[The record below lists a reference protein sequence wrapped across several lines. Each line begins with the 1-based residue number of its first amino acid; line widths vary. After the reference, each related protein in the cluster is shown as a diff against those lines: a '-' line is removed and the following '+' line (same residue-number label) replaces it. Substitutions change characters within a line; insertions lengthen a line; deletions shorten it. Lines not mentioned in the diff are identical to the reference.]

1 MRKTRK
7 GGIIVKKYFIV
18 FLFAILSVHFF
29 SVDVIS
35 TDQDNYILSN
45 NYLTTGISKENG
57 YITFFKSNEANQ
69 SLFTNHKIL
78 ISSVEFQNSVIETSE
93 DSISF
98 IYDQND
104 FKVVNKY
111 TLQDQNLLLST
122 MITNKTETKK
132 RVQMNEI
139 IDYSDTFPFF
149 IKSKILNNYVL
160 VLQQD
165 FGSFGYFPVD
175 DQTFQRV
182 IANDEMTTSIS
193 FFTLEP
199 QDLLEFTRVI
209 TVGESVSEIEKRY
222 YDKFSIGY
230 ATIEKN
236 IILGNEKSAEGMRV
250 VLEDKLGTIQDV
262 QLVDEKGKAKFYL
275 PYGEDYENFQVKV
288 DFGNLK
294 SESVSLLGSEGLFVE
309 VAENYFYYKPFLTN
323 KEENGVTINF
333 RMAVP
338 ARSTVDVYD
347 SDNEA
352 KVLEIQNEFPLEYHY
367 IELSDLQPDSS
378 YEYVINVEDTYTLN
392 EVKTEKKA
400 FKTKPLDENI
410 NTFRFIVYGDT
421 QIYDERHAYVV
432 NRIVEDSDLNTAFI
446 LKPGDHTEEGTSEK
460 SWSKFFESAY
470 PLSSQIPY
478 YMVLGNHER
487 NSILY
492 YRAFELPS
500 GGGDYSKRW
509 YSFDYGNSH
518 FVILDSNILESSNL
532 YEKQMEWL
540 EEDLKNNNDKKFIF
554 VAFHHPFWTTATEY
568 GSMEE
573 NLPEGHFN
581 TKNWLPIFKK
591 YGVDVVINGHIHAY
605 ERYFKDGIMFI
616 TSGGGG
622 AKLNTNH
629 GADPLPWHVKHV
641 LGKLHYIIFD
651 VYEDSI
657 KVTVKA
663 VARVDNPLFP
673 NQYTPIDEVIDEL
686 YIYKK

>member
-1 MRKTRK
+1 
-7 GGIIVKKYFIV
+7 
-18 FLFAILSVHFF
+18 
-29 SVDVIS
+29 
-35 TDQDNYILSN
+35 
-45 NYLTTGISKENG
+45 LTTGISKENG
-57 YITFFKSNEANQ
+57 YITFFKSNEVNQ

-78 ISSVEFQNSVIETSE
+78 ISGVEFQNSIVETSE

-98 IYDQND
+98 IYDEKD
-104 FKVVNKY
+104 FKVVNTY
-111 TLQDQNLLLST
+111 TLQEQNFLLST

-165 FGSFGYFPVD
+165 YGSLGYFPVD
-175 DQTFQRV
+175 GQTFQRV

-199 QDLLEFTRVI
+199 EDVLEFTRVI
-209 TVGESVSEIEKRY
+209 TVGESVNEIEKRY
-222 YDKFSIGY
+222 YDKFSINY

-236 IILGNEKSAEGMRV
+236 IILNNEKSAEGIRV
-250 VLEDKLGTIQDV
+250 ILEDELGTIQDV
-262 QLVDEKGKAKFYL
+262 QLVDEKGKAEFYL
-275 PYGEDYENFQVKV
+275 PNDEDYENFQVRV

-294 SESVSLLGSEGLFVE
+294 SESVSLVGIEDLFVE
-309 VAENYFYYKPFLTN
+309 VGENYFFYQPFLTN
-323 KEENGVTINF
+323 KEEDGVTINF
-333 RMAVP
+333 RLAVP
-338 ARSTVDVYD
+338 ARSTIEVYD
-347 SDNEA
+347 SGNEA
-352 KVLEIQNEFPLEYHY
+352 KVLEIQNEFPLEYNY

-392 EVKTEKKA
+392 GVKTEKRT
-400 FKTKPLDENI
+400 FKTKPLDEDI
-410 NTFRFIVYGDT
+410 DTFRFIVYGDT

-460 SWSKFFESAY
+460 SWSKFFESAN

-554 VAFHHPFWTTATEY
+554 VSFHHPFWTTATEY

-641 LGKLHYIIFD
+641 LEKLHYIIFD

-673 NQYTPIDEVIDEL
+673 NQYTPIDEVIDEF

>member
-1 MRKTRK
+1 
-7 GGIIVKKYFIV
+7 VKKYFIV
-18 FLFAILSVHFF
+18 FLFAILSVLFF
-29 SVDVIS
+29 SADVIS
-35 TDQDNYILSN
+35 SYQDNYILSN
-45 NYLTTGISKENG
+45 NYLTAGISKGNG
-57 YITFFKSNEANQ
+57 YITLFKSNEANQ

-78 ISSVEFQNSVIETSE
+78 ISGVDFQTSVIETSE

-104 FKVVNKY
+104 FKVVNTY
-111 TLQDQNLLLST
+111 TLQGQNLLLRT
-122 MITNKTETKK
+122 VITNETETKK

-149 IKSKILNNYVL
+149 IKSKVLNNYFL

-165 FGSFGYFPVD
+165 YGSFGYFPVD

-193 FFTLEP
+193 FFILEP
-199 QDLLEFTRVI
+199 ENVLEFTRVI

-222 YDKFSIGY
+222 YDKFGIDY
-230 ATIEKN
+230 ITIEKN
-236 IILGNEKSAEGMRV
+236 IILNNEKSAKGMRV
-250 VLEDKLGTIQDV
+250 VLEDELGTIQDV
-262 QLVDEKGKAKFYL
+262 QLVDEKGKVEFYL
-275 PYGEDYENFQVKV
+275 PDGVDYENFQIKV

-294 SESVSLLGSEGLFVE
+294 TESVSLIGVEDLFVE
-309 VAENYFYYKPFLTN
+309 IGENYFFYQPFLTN
-323 KEENGVTINF
+323 KEEDGVTINF

-338 ARSTVDVYD
+338 ARSTVEVYD

-367 IELSDLQPDSS
+367 IELSGLQPDSS

-392 EVKTEKKA
+392 DVKTEKKA
-400 FKTKPLDENI
+400 FKTKPLDEDI
-410 NTFRFIVYGDT
+410 DTFRFIVYGDT

-460 SWSKFFESAY
+460 SWSKFFESAN

-492 YRAFELPS
+492 YRAFELPN

-554 VAFHHPFWTTATEY
+554 LAFHHPFWTTATEY

-581 TKNWLPIFKK
+581 TKNWLPIFEK

-629 GADPLPWHVKHV
+629 GVDPLPWHVKHV

-657 KVTVKA
+657 EVTVKA
-663 VARVDNPLFP
+663 VASVDNPLFP
-673 NQYTPIDEVIDEL
+673 NQYTPIDEVIDEF

>member
-1 MRKTRK
+1 MKK
-7 GGIIVKKYFIV
+7 HLIVTIFV
-18 FLFAILSVHFF
+18 VLSILFF
-29 SVDVIS
+29 SADLIS
-35 TDQDNYILSN
+35 SYQDSYILSN

-57 YITFFKSNEANQ
+57 YITFFKSNEAAQ
-69 SLFTNHKIL
+69 SLFKNHKIL
-78 ISSVEFQNSVIETSE
+78 ISGVDFQNSVIETSKY
-93 DSISF
+93 SISF

-104 FKVVNKY
+104 FKVVNTY
-111 TLQDQNLLLST
+111 TLQEKNLLLST
-122 MITNKTETKK
+122 RITNKTETKK
-132 RVQMNEI
+132 RIQLNEI

-149 IKSKILNNYVL
+149 IKSKVLNNYVL
-160 VLQQD
+160 LLQQD
-165 FGSFGYFPVD
+165 YGSFGYFPVY

-182 IANDEMTTSIS
+182 IASNQMGTSIS
-193 FFTLEP
+193 FFVLEP
-199 QDLLEFTRVI
+199 GDVLEFTRVI
-209 TVGESVSEIEKRY
+209 TVGESVSEIEKQY
-222 YDKFSIGY
+222 YDKFGIDY
-230 ATIEKN
+230 TTIEKN
-236 IILGNEKSAEGMRV
+236 IILSNEKSAKGMRV

-275 PYGEDYENFQVKV
+275 PYEEDYEDFQVKV
-288 DFGNLK
+288 DFGSLK
-294 SESVSLLGSEGLFVE
+294 TESVSLLGSEDLLVQ
-309 VAENYFYYKPFLTN
+309 VPENYFFFKPFLTD
-323 KEENGVTINF
+323 KREDGVIINF

-338 ARSTVDVYD
+338 ARSNVEVYD
-347 SDNEA
+347 SGS
-352 KVLEIQNEFPLEYHY
+352 EIMVFEITNKFPLEYHY
-367 IELSDLQPDSS
+367 IELSGLQPNSF

-392 EVKTEKKA
+392 DVKTEKKA
-400 FKTKPLDENI
+400 FKTKHLDEDI
-410 NTFRFIVYGDT
+410 DTFRFIVYGDT
-421 QIYDERHAYVV
+421 QIYDERHAYIV

-460 SWSKFFESAY
+460 SWSIFFESAY

-532 YEKQMEWL
+532 YEKQMKWL

-568 GSMEE
+568 GNMEE
-573 NLPEGHFN
+573 NLPNGHFN
-581 TKNWLPIFKK
+581 TKNWLPIFEK

-605 ERYFKDGIMFI
+605 ERHFKDGIMFI

-641 LGKLHYIIFD
+641 LGKLHYVIFD

-673 NQYTPIDEVIDEL
+673 NQYTPIDEVIDEF

>member
-1 MRKTRK
+1 M
-7 GGIIVKKYFIV
+7 KKYLIV
-18 FLFAILSVHFF
+18 TFFAILSVLFF
-29 SVDVIS
+29 SADLIS
-35 TDQDNYILSN
+35 SYQDNYILSN
-45 NYLTTGISKENG
+45 NYLTIGISKENG
-57 YITFFKSNEANQ
+57 YITLFKSNEVNK

-78 ISSVEFQNSVIETSE
+78 ISGVELQNSIVETSE

-98 IYDQND
+98 IYDEND
-104 FKVVNKY
+104 FKVLNTY
-111 TLQDQNLLLST
+111 TLQEQNLLLST

-199 QDLLEFTRVI
+199 EDVLEFTRVI

-222 YDKFSIGY
+222 YDKFGIGY
-230 ATIEKN
+230 TTIEKN
-236 IILGNEKSAEGMRV
+236 IILNNEKSAKGMRV
-250 VLEDKLGTIQDV
+250 VVEDELGTIQDV
-262 QLVDEKGKAKFYL
+262 QLVDEKGKAEFYL
-275 PYGEDYENFQVKV
+275 PNDEDYGNFQVKV

-294 SESVSLLGSEGLFVE
+294 SESVSIVESEDLFVE
-309 VAENYFYYKPFLTN
+309 VGENYFFYQPFLTN
-323 KEENGVTINF
+323 KEEDGVTINF

-338 ARSTVDVYD
+338 ARSTVEVYD
-347 SDNEA
+347 SSSEA

-367 IELSDLQPDSS
+367 IELSGLQPDSS

-392 EVKTEKKA
+392 DVKTEKKA
-400 FKTKPLDENI
+400 FKTKPLDENVDS
-410 NTFRFIVYGDT
+410 FRFIVYGDT

-432 NRIVEDSDLNTAFI
+432 NRIVGDSDLNTAFI

-460 SWSKFFESAY
+460 SWSKFFESAN

-478 YMVLGNHER
+478 YMALGNHER
-487 NSILY
+487 NSLLY

-518 FVILDSNILESSNL
+518 FVILDSNILESTDL
-532 YEKQMEWL
+532 YEKQMKWL

-568 GSMEE
+568 GNMEE

-581 TKNWLPIFKK
+581 TKNWLPIFEK

-673 NQYTPIDEVIDEL
+673 NQYTPIDEIIDEF

>member
-1 MRKTRK
+1 M
-7 GGIIVKKYFIV
+7 KKYFIV

-352 KVLEIQNEFPLEYHY
+352 KVLEIQNEFPLEYNY
-367 IELSDLQPDSS
+367 IKLSGLQPNSS
-378 YEYVINVEDTYTLN
+378 YEYMINVEDTYTLN
-392 EVKTEKKA
+392 DVKTEKKA
-400 FKTKPLDENI
+400 FKTKPLDEDI
-410 NTFRFIVYGDT
+410 DTFQFIVYGDT

-432 NRIVEDSDLNTAFI
+432 NRIVENSDLNTAFI

>member
-1 MRKTRK
+1 
-7 GGIIVKKYFIV
+7 VKKYLIV
-18 FLFAILSVHFF
+18 AFFAILSVLFF
-29 SVDVIS
+29 SADVIS
-35 TDQDNYILSN
+35 SYQDNYILSN
-45 NYLTTGISKENG
+45 NYLTAGISKGNG
-57 YITFFKSNEANQ
+57 YITLFKSNEASQ

-78 ISSVEFQNSVIETSE
+78 ISGVDFQNSLIETSE

-104 FKVVNKY
+104 FKVVNTY
-111 TLQDQNLLLST
+111 TLQGQNLLLRT
-122 MITNKTETKK
+122 MITNKTESKK
-132 RVQMNEI
+132 RIQMNEI

-160 VLQQD
+160 ILQQD
-165 FGSFGYFPVD
+165 YGSFGYFPAD

-193 FFTLEP
+193 FFILEP
-199 QDLLEFTRVI
+199 ENVLAFTRVI

-222 YDKFSIGY
+222 YDKFGIDY
-230 ATIEKN
+230 TTIEKN
-236 IILGNEKSAEGMRV
+236 ILLSNEKSAESMRV
-250 VLEDKLGTIQDV
+250 VLEDELGTIQDV
-262 QLVDEKGKAKFYL
+262 QLVDEKGKVEFYL
-275 PYGEDYENFQVKV
+275 PDGVDYENFQIKV
-288 DFGNLK
+288 DFGNFK
-294 SESVSLLGSEGLFVE
+294 TDSISLLGSEELFVE
-309 VAENYFYYKPFLTN
+309 VGENYFFYQPFLTN
-323 KEENGVTINF
+323 KEEDGMTINF

-338 ARSTVDVYD
+338 ARSTIEVYD

-367 IELSDLQPDSS
+367 IELSGLQPDSS

-392 EVKTEKKA
+392 DVKTEKKV
-400 FKTKPLDENI
+400 FKTKPLDEDI
-410 NTFRFIVYGDT
+410 DTFQFIVYGDT

-487 NSILY
+487 NSQLY

-518 FVILDSNILESSNL
+518 FVTLDSNILESSNL

-581 TKNWLPIFKK
+581 AKNWLPIFEK

-605 ERYFKDGIMFI
+605 ERYFKDGIMFV

-673 NQYTPIDEVIDEL
+673 NQYTSIDEVIDEF

>member
-1 MRKTRK
+1 MKK
-7 GGIIVKKYFIV
+7 HLIVTLFVV
-18 FLFAILSVHFF
+18 FSLLFF
-29 SVDVIS
+29 SADGIS
-35 TDQDNYILSN
+35 SYQDNYILSN

-57 YITFFKSNEANQ
+57 YITFFKSNEAVQ
-69 SLFTNHKIL
+69 SLFTNHKIQ
-78 ISSVEFQNSVIETSE
+78 ISGVDFQNSVIETSE

-104 FKVVNKY
+104 FKVVNTY
-111 TLQDQNLLLST
+111 TLQEKNILLST
-122 MITNKTETKK
+122 MITNKTGTKK
-132 RVQMNEI
+132 RIQLNEI

-149 IKSKILNNYVL
+149 IKSKVLNNYVL
-160 VLQQD
+160 LLQQD
-165 FGSFGYFPVD
+165 YGSFGYFPVY

-182 IANDEMTTSIS
+182 IANNQMGTSIS

-199 QDLLEFTRVI
+199 EDVLDFTRVI

-222 YDKFSIGY
+222 YDKFGIDY
-230 ATIEKN
+230 TTIEKN
-236 IILGNEKSAEGMRV
+236 IILNNEKSAEGMRV

-262 QLVDEKGKAKFYL
+262 QLVDEKGKAEFYL
-275 PYGEDYENFQVKV
+275 PYDEDYEDFQVKV
-288 DFGNLK
+288 DFGSLK
-294 SESVSLLGSEGLFVE
+294 TEPVSLLGSEDLFVQIP
-309 VAENYFYYKPFLTN
+309 ENYFFYKPFLTDK
-323 KEENGVTINF
+323 KEDGVIINF
-333 RMAVP
+333 RMVVP
-338 ARSTVDVYD
+338 ARSTVEVYD
-347 SDNEA
+347 SDSEA
-352 KVLEIQNEFPLEYHY
+352 RILEIQNQFPLEYHY
-367 IELSDLQPDSS
+367 IELSGLQPNSS
-378 YEYVINVEDTYTLN
+378 YEYVVNVEDTYTLN
-392 EVKTEKKA
+392 DVKTEKKA
-400 FKTKPLDENI
+400 FKTKPLDEDI
-410 NTFRFIVYGDT
+410 DTFRFIVYGDT

-460 SWSKFFESAY
+460 SWSIFFESAY

-487 NSILY
+487 NSQLY
-492 YRAFELPS
+492 YRAFELPK

-509 YSFDYGNSH
+509 YSFDYANSH

-532 YEKQMEWL
+532 YEKQMRWL
-540 EEDLKNNNDKKFIF
+540 EEDLKNNQDKKFIF

-568 GSMEE
+568 GNMEE
-573 NLPEGHFN
+573 NLPNGHFN
-581 TKNWLPIFKK
+581 TKNWLPIFEK

-605 ERYFKDGIMFI
+605 ERHFKDGIMFI

-629 GADPLPWHVKHV
+629 GAVPLPWHVKQV
-641 LGKLHYIIFD
+641 LGKLHYVIFD

-673 NQYTPIDEVIDEL
+673 NQYTPIDEIIDEF
-686 YIYKK
+686 YIYQK

>member
-1 MRKTRK
+1 MRKY
-7 GGIIVKKYFIV
+7 IIVT
-18 FLFAILSVHFF
+18 LFAMLSVLFF

-35 TDQDNYILSN
+35 SYQDNYILSN

-57 YITFFKSNEANQ
+57 YITFFKSNEVNQ

-78 ISSVEFQNSVIETSE
+78 ISGVEFQNSIVETSE

-98 IYDQND
+98 IYDEKD
-104 FKVVNKY
+104 FKVVNTY
-111 TLQDQNLLLST
+111 TLQEQNFLLST

-165 FGSFGYFPVD
+165 YGSLGYFPVD
-175 DQTFQRV
+175 GQTFQRV

-199 QDLLEFTRVI
+199 EDVLEFTRVI
-209 TVGESVSEIEKRY
+209 TVGESVNEIEKRY
-222 YDKFSIGY
+222 YDKFSINY

-236 IILGNEKSAEGMRV
+236 IILNNEKSAEGIRV
-250 VLEDKLGTIQDV
+250 ILEDELGTIQDV
-262 QLVDEKGKAKFYL
+262 QLVDEKGKAEFYL
-275 PYGEDYENFQVKV
+275 PNDEDYENFQVRV

-294 SESVSLLGSEGLFVE
+294 SESVSLVGIEDLFVE
-309 VAENYFYYKPFLTN
+309 VGENYFFYQPFLTN
-323 KEENGVTINF
+323 KEEDGVTINF
-333 RMAVP
+333 RLAVP
-338 ARSTVDVYD
+338 ARSTIEVYD
-347 SDNEA
+347 SGNEA
-352 KVLEIQNEFPLEYHY
+352 KVLEIQNEFPLEYNY

-392 EVKTEKKA
+392 GVKTEKRT
-400 FKTKPLDENI
+400 FKTKPLDEDI
-410 NTFRFIVYGDT
+410 DTFRFIVYGDT

-460 SWSKFFESAY
+460 SWSKFFESAN

-554 VAFHHPFWTTATEY
+554 VSFHHPFWTTATEY

-641 LGKLHYIIFD
+641 LEKLHYIIFD

-673 NQYTPIDEVIDEL
+673 NQYTPIDEVIDEF

>member
-1 MRKTRK
+1 M
-7 GGIIVKKYFIV
+7 KKYLIV
-18 FLFAILSVHFF
+18 AFFAILSVLFF
-29 SVDVIS
+29 SADVIS
-35 TDQDNYILSN
+35 SYQDNYILSN
-45 NYLTTGISKENG
+45 NYLTAGISKGNG
-57 YITFFKSNEANQ
+57 YITLFKSNEANQ

-78 ISSVEFQNSVIETSE
+78 ISGVDFQNSLIETSK

-104 FKVVNKY
+104 FKVVNTY
-111 TLQDQNLLLST
+111 TLQGQNLLLRT

-132 RVQMNEI
+132 RIQMNEI

-165 FGSFGYFPVD
+165 YGSFGYFPDD

-193 FFTLEP
+193 FFILEP
-199 QDLLEFTRVI
+199 ENVLAFTRVI

-222 YDKFSIGY
+222 YDKFGIDY
-230 ATIEKN
+230 TTIEKN
-236 IILGNEKSAEGMRV
+236 ILLSNEKSAESMRV
-250 VLEDKLGTIQDV
+250 VLEDELGTIQDV
-262 QLVDEKGKAKFYL
+262 QLVDEKGKVEFYL
-275 PYGEDYENFQVKV
+275 PNGVDYDNFQIKV

-294 SESVSLLGSEGLFVE
+294 TGSISLLGSEELFVE
-309 VAENYFYYKPFLTN
+309 VGENYFFYQPFLTN
-323 KEENGVTINF
+323 KEEDGVTINF

-338 ARSTVDVYD
+338 ARSTIEVYD

-367 IELSDLQPDSS
+367 IELSGLQPDSS

-392 EVKTEKKA
+392 DVKTEKKS
-400 FKTKPLDENI
+400 FKTKPLDEDMDA
-410 NTFRFIVYGDT
+410 FRFIVYGDT

-470 PLSSQIPY
+470 PLSSKIPY

-554 VAFHHPFWTTATEY
+554 VSFHHPFWTTATEY

-581 TKNWLPIFKK
+581 AKNWLPIFEK

-605 ERYFKDGIMFI
+605 ERYFKNGIMFV

-641 LGKLHYIIFD
+641 LGELHYIIFD

-673 NQYTPIDEVIDEL
+673 NQYTSIDEVIDEF

>member
-1 MRKTRK
+1 M
-7 GGIIVKKYFIV
+7 KKYFIIT
-18 FLFAILSVHFF
+18 FFAILSVIFF
-29 SVDVIS
+29 SADVIS
-35 TDQDNYILSN
+35 SYQNNYILSN

-78 ISSVEFQNSVIETSE
+78 ISGVEFQKNVIETSE

-104 FKVVNKY
+104 FKVVNTY
-111 TLQDQNLLLST
+111 TLQGQNLLLST
-122 MITNKTETKK
+122 MITSKTETKK
-132 RVQMNEI
+132 RIQMNEI

-149 IKSKILNNYVL
+149 IKSKVLNNYVL

-165 FGSFGYFPVD
+165 YGSFGYFPAD

-199 QDLLEFTRVI
+199 QGLLEFTRVI
-209 TVGESVSEIEKRY
+209 TIGESVSEIEKRY
-222 YDKFSIGY
+222 YDKFGIDY
-230 ATIEKN
+230 KTIEKN
-236 IILGNEKSAEGMRV
+236 IILSNEKSAEGMRV
-250 VLEDKLGTIQDV
+250 VLEDRLGTIQDV
-262 QLVDEKGKAKFYL
+262 QLVDDKGKAEFYL
-275 PYGEDYENFQVKV
+275 PYGEDYENFQLKV

-294 SESVSLLGSEGLFVE
+294 SESVSLLGAEGLFVE
-309 VAENYFYYKPFLTN
+309 VGENYFYYKPFLTN
-323 KEENGVTINF
+323 KEEDGVTINF

-338 ARSTVDVYD
+338 ARSTVEVYD

-367 IELSDLQPDSS
+367 IELSDLQPDSF

-392 EVKTEKKA
+392 EVKTEKRA

-432 NRIVEDSDLNTAFI
+432 KRIVEDSDLNAAFI
-446 LKPGDHTEEGTSEK
+446 LKPGDHTEEGTSEN

-641 LGKLHYIIFD
+641 LGKLHYLIFD

-673 NQYTPIDEVIDEL
+673 NQYTSIDEVIDEF